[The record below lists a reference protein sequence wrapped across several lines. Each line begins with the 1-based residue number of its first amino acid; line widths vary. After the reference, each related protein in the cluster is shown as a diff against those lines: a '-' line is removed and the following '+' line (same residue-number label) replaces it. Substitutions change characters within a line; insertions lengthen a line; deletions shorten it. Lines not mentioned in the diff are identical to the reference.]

1 MKKKIL
7 KSTCALLLCCS
18 VFLTGCIGMT
28 GGDNN
33 GGEFPDDVNDA
44 INNSDSIMM
53 TQNNVTYYYDSLEA
67 LNADVGK
74 DATERNTLKH
84 AFGDAYVFVDPG
96 AECKIYDSYTNDSIG
111 TEFYKLVDRQILL
124 LTDGLYKA
132 IDRIYI
138 KGYDG
143 GNNLISYESGG
154 LESESLSVLPTELD
168 VSDKYGDEIDGKMDL
183 THPYTYAILSGMVLL
198 EEGGIYAPTGWL
210 ANIDEE
216 WNGIL
221 EGDETISV
229 TGTVKVSSFPF
240 KFDYAILGG
249 YKIEQ
254 VELKVSEG
262 DHAGKNILN
271 ASKEKIVYYDFSSE
285 NFCGDDYRWF
295 IADGWTKEKIA
306 ELETEKKIKAAIK
319 MCIASALSGISI
331 EGLTI
336 TNESTNSALYTQMCK
351 AIDHLGFTTTDKLN
365 IKNNI
370 LNYII
375 GGEVVKKDNISMVKF
390 SNYFSKDD
398 DERYI
403 KMDSDKVKDLF
414 LVNSQEDWQY
424 YKGYDVVIGAII
436 EQAMNAVLSSEEL
449 SEISGITLFPGIPRA
464 QILIMDSWKLMDSQD
479 EDSYDESEDS
489 DVLDTDVDSMQFE
502 EKFGE
507 NYKIIGI
514 LLMPKKL
521 YGERTMAIKENGEW
535 VTDSDGNAELKT
547 FTVEGFMMSAC
558 DLVLLSEEDKTVT
571 YQPKY
576 EINANGNTIKVS
588 GDVSDAGYE
597 KPEPTEEASYNTTS
611 TIDIDKQKLIECEE
625 SEVGGYRIKG
635 YDGLTIATNGYLWGD
650 DLKKENEEFA
660 GVDIGLGVKEKDDI
674 KTITLSTLIYQYIGV
689 GDINGDDGTTFA
701 GYVLDLTNFAG
712 DNYVLANFS
721 ILSVNDNDQDRDAKF
736 NILYFYL
743 DTI

>member
-7 KSTCALLLCCS
+7 KSTCALLLCCC
-18 VFLTGCIGMT
+18 VLLTGCIGKT

-33 GGEFPDDVNDA
+33 GGEFPDNVNDA

-74 DATERNTLKH
+74 DASERNTLKH

-96 AECKIYDSYTNDSIG
+96 PNCKIYDNYTSGSPEKTFSD
-111 TEFYKLVDRQILL
+111 LVKRQIEL

-143 GNNLISYESGG
+143 GNNLISYEYDG

-183 THPYTYAILSGMVLL
+183 THPYTYAILSGMVLQG
-198 EEGGIYAPTGWL
+198 EGEIDAPTGWF
-210 ANIDEE
+210 ADIDENDVSGYLE
-216 WNGIL
+216 SDGTSEPTQATGI
-221 EGDETISV
+221 I
-229 TGTVKVSSFPF
+229 KVSSFPF

-249 YKIEQ
+249 YEISEIGVKTADGKQIVNVSGDKI
-254 VELKVSEG
+254 
-262 DHAGKNILN
+262 I
-271 ASKEKIVYYDFSSE
+271 YYDFSSE
-285 NFCGDDYRWF
+285 NFCDDDYKWI
-295 IADGWTKEKIA
+295 IANEWNEKGSIN
-306 ELETEKKIKAAIK
+306 ESEIKAAIK

-336 TNESTNSALYTQMCK
+336 TNESTNSVLYTQMCD

-370 LNYII
+370 LKYII
-375 GGEVVKKDNISMVKF
+375 GEKVVKKDNEAVVGIVS
-390 SNYFSKDD
+390 YFSKDD
-398 DERYI
+398 KNYI
-403 KMDSDKVKDLF
+403 KMDSTKVESLF
-414 LVNSQEDWQY
+414 KENPQNWQY

>member
-7 KSTCALLLCCS
+7 KSACALLLCCS

-33 GGEFPDDVNDA
+33 GGEFPDNVNDA

-74 DATERNTLKH
+74 DASERNSIKH

-96 AECKIYDSYTNDSIG
+96 PECKIYDNYTSQEKTFND
-111 TEFYKLVDRQILL
+111 LVIRQIEL

-132 IDRIYI
+132 IDRVYI
-138 KGYDG
+138 SGANG
-143 GNNLISYESGG
+143 TNNSISFEYGG
-154 LESESLSVLPTELD
+154 LESDTLSPLPNEFAEG
-168 VSDKYGDEIDGKMDL
+168 DKYEDKIDEGMDL
-183 THPYTYAILSGMVLL
+183 SHPYTYAVLSGMVLA
-198 EEGGIYAPTGWL
+198 ENGEINAPTGWM
-210 ANIDEE
+210 ANIDQEVSGYLS
-216 WNGIL
+216 N
-221 EGDETISV
+221 DTDKANPIS
-229 TGTVKVSSFPF
+229 GKIEINSFPF

-249 YKIEQ
+249 YEIIDYSVKDSSGQI
-254 VELKVSEG
+254 LYNVSGAEIKYNNFS
-262 DHAGKNILN
+262 DK
-271 ASKEKIVYYDFSSE
+271 DFTGS
-285 NFCGDDYRWF
+285 DDYKWR
-295 IADGWTKEKIA
+295 IANGWSDKTQIS
-306 ELETEKKIKAAIK
+306 ETQIQSALK

-331 EGLTI
+331 DGLTI
-336 TNESTNSALYTQMCK
+336 TDGNANQSLYAQMCK

-365 IKNNI
+365 IENNI
-370 LNYII
+370 LNNII
-375 GGEVVKKDNISMVKF
+375 GEQVVKKDNELMAEFANEFGK
-390 SNYFSKDD
+390 N
-398 DERYI
+398 DEGYI
-403 KMDSDKVKDLF
+403 KMETDKVKALF
-414 LVNSQEDWQY
+414 LEDSKEWQY
-424 YKGYDVVIGAII
+424 YKGYNVVIGAII
-436 EQAMNAVLSSEEL
+436 EQAMTAILSSSDSTSGES

-479 EDSYDESEDS
+479 ESEYDETEDS

-535 VTDSDGNAELKT
+535 VKDSDGNAELKT

-558 DLVLLSEEDKTVT
+558 DLVLLSEEDKMVT

-576 EINANGNTIKVS
+576 EIHASGNEIKTS
-588 GDVSDAGYE
+588 GEISEAGYV
-597 KPEPTEEASYNTTS
+597 KPEPTEEATYNTTS

-635 YDGLTIATNGYLWGD
+635 YDGLTIASNGALWGD
-650 DLKKENEEFA
+650 ELKEDNEEFA
-660 GVDIGLGVKEKDDI
+660 GLDIGLKVTEKDEI
-674 KTITLSTLIYQYIGV
+674 KTITLSTLIYQYIGI

-721 ILSVNDNDQDRDAKF
+721 ILSVNDNDEDRDAKF

>member
-33 GGEFPDDVNDA
+33 GGEFPDNVNDA

-74 DATERNTLKH
+74 DASERNTLKH

-96 AECKIYDSYTNDSIG
+96 AECKIYDNYTSGETTFNN
-111 TEFYKLVDRQILL
+111 LVKRQIEL
-124 LTDGLYKA
+124 LTDGIYKA
-132 IDRIYI
+132 INRIYI
-138 KGYDG
+138 KGYETSPSG
-143 GNNLISYESGG
+143 GNNNSISYEYGS
-154 LESESLSVLPTELD
+154 LESESLSVLPTDLD
-168 VSDKYGDEIDGKMDL
+168 GSDAYNDKVAEGKMDL

-198 EEGGIYAPTGWL
+198 GSGEIDAPTGWF
-210 ANIDEE
+210 ANINKEI
-216 WNGIL
+216 NGSL
-221 EGDETISV
+221 EGSETTA
-229 TGTVKVSSFPF
+229 TGTITINSFPF

-249 YKIEQ
+249 YAIEDI
-254 VELKVSEG
+254 ELKTTSGE
-262 DHAGKNILN
+262 NIYN
-271 ASKEKIVYYDFSSE
+271 ASGTKITYSDFGGG
-285 NFCGDDYRWF
+285 FCGDDYKWI
-295 IADGWTKEKIA
+295 IANAWADESQVA
-306 ELETEKKIKAAIK
+306 EDKVKAGIK

-331 EGLTI
+331 DGLTI
-336 TNESTNSALYTQMCK
+336 TDESSNSALYTQMCN

-365 IKNNI
+365 IKNSI
-370 LNYII
+370 LDNII
-375 GGEVVKKDNISMVKF
+375 GDKVVKKDNEHMVSF
-390 SNYFSKDD
+390 SNFFGKDD
-398 DERYI
+398 DGYI
-403 KMDSDKVKDLF
+403 KMDETKVEALF
-414 LVNSQEDWQY
+414 LERTGNEDWQY

-436 EQAMNAVLSSEEL
+436 EQAMNAVLASSEES
-449 SEISGITLFPGIPRA
+449 SEISGVTLFPGIPRA

-479 EDSYDESEDS
+479 ESSYDESEDS
-489 DVLDTDVDSMQFE
+489 DILDTDVDSMQFE

-635 YDGLTIATNGYLWGD
+635 YDGLTIASNGYLWGD
-650 DLKKENEEFA
+650 DLKKENEEFD
-660 GVDIGLGVKEKDDI
+660 GLDIGLGVKEKDDI

-721 ILSVNDNDQDRDAKF
+721 ILSVNDNDEDRDAKF
-736 NILYFYL
+736 NILYFYM